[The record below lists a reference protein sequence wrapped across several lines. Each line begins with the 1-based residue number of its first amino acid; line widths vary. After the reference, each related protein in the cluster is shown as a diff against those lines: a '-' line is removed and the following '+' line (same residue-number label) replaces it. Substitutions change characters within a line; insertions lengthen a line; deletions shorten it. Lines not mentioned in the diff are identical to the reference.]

1 MQLGSTRPAAKKHL
15 PEECNPTAEWHY
27 FCTIRQAIAGAILFS
42 PTRNRW
48 LKWLRLHAAHD
59 HGVWDLAGL
68 WALMINDDQWIDHDW
83 PWTLERMTSH
93 TWFCK
98 EEWLD
103 HGHRGNK
110 STECKRK
117 HRQSTK
123 APSDRSPAI
132 DFDRFDRFELPA
144 AQHLGSQFSRG
155 HSLRD

>member
-15 PEECNPTAEWHY
+15 PKECNPTAEWHY
-27 FCTIRQAIAGAILFS
+27 FSTIQQAIAGAILFS

-83 PWTLERMTSH
+83 PWTQERMTSH

-103 HGHRGNK
+103 HGHK

-117 HRQSTK
+117 HRQSTLWSVSCNWLW
-123 APSDRSPAI
+123 PLWP
-132 DFDRFDRFELPA
+132 LWA
-144 AQHLGSQFSRG
+144 AGRTTPWISILSWSQS
-155 HSLRD
+155 

>member
-27 FCTIRQAIAGAILFS
+27 FCTIQQAIGGAILFS

-83 PWTLERMTSH
+83 PWTLERMTGH

-98 EEWLD
+98 EEWLE
-103 HGHRGNK
+103 HGHK
-110 STECKRK
+110 VQTEA
-117 HRQSTK
+117 SPK

-132 DFDRFDRFELPA
+132 DFERFDRFDRFELPA